1 MSLIKIT
8 KKILKKCKILN
19 MKNVKYIQEDEECK
33 LEGILDT
40 RFSIDCVF
48 VRI

>member
-1 MSLIKIT
+1 
-8 KKILKKCKILN
+8 
-19 MKNVKYIQEDEECK
+19 MKNVKYIQEDEKCR
-33 LEGILDT
+33 LEGTLDT